1 MLEFTV
7 TNGFGCIRF
16 IRPLVDES
24 EQDFRRRMDA
34 MAQVLAEQ
42 ASNLIAVVLMDSDGC
57 PVCIVSHRSVPLPQ
71 A

>member
-7 TNGFGCIRF
+7 TNGFGHIRF

-42 ASNLIAVVLMDSDGC
+42 APNLIAVIMMDGDGC
-57 PVCIVSHRSVPLPQ
+57 PVCIVSHRSAPPPQ
-71 A
+71 S